1 MDQELSLI
9 KKFSKSIKYYED
21 LYDIFWKI
29 SDGNKIKKEHYNNIS
44 IGLFNIPCAGFGD
57 IIVCK
62 TFYDY
67 LKEWYPGSNIKI
79 CTTTPEKY
87 KELKID
93 GDIYKLHSNVE
104 KIECLDYNQLI
115 LKKKVKFDIMVAI
128 PIINKSFEIN
138 KFKKLI
144 PYSNVFNTFAV
155 SEYNGEFPP
164 YTFPIGVGYDNLGI
178 LFNNFKQSKQKLI
191 NGPYALVYIQPSPE
205 WGMHSKYCF
214 LSYMEMICKKYRSK
228 HSNFQVIIPEW
239 IMNDILD
246 DNVFKGKLLKV
257 CSSYENILV
266 QGGEKDI
273 IKGKDKNNSR
283 LIFRA
288 DILPQPRGVFISLM
302 KESINDILVTGD
314 QSLTDII
321 SCCKGKNVWYQIAP
335 WKKGLAWNLYKE
347 LPNKYFKS
355 FQTSCGSLKT
365 LNTKIDWKTFMKN
378 YDFRINGKKRFD
390 SILYST
396 FLMKN
401 SDNLKNLLNIIEHSR
416 YLETAQKKIDKLKYN

>member
-1 MDQELSLI
+1 
-9 KKFSKSIKYYED
+9 
-21 LYDIFWKI
+21 
-29 SDGNKIKKEHYNNIS
+29 
-44 IGLFNIPCAGFGD
+44 
-57 IIVCK
+57 
-62 TFYDY
+62 
-67 LKEWYPGSNIKI
+67 
-79 CTTTPEKY
+79 
-87 KELKID
+87 
-93 GDIYKLHSNVE
+93 
-104 KIECLDYNQLI
+104 
-115 LKKKVKFDIMVAI
+115 
-128 PIINKSFEIN
+128 
-138 KFKKLI
+138 
-144 PYSNVFNTFAV
+144 
-155 SEYNGEFPP
+155 
-164 YTFPIGVGYDNLGI
+164 
-178 LFNNFKQSKQKLI
+178 
-191 NGPYALVYIQPSPE
+191 
-205 WGMHSKYCF
+205 
-214 LSYMEMICKKYRSK
+214 MICKKYRSK

>member
-164 YTFPIGVGYDNLGI
+164 YTFPIGVG
-178 LFNNFKQSKQKLI
+178 
-191 NGPYALVYIQPSPE
+191 
-205 WGMHSKYCF
+205 
-214 LSYMEMICKKYRSK
+214 
-228 HSNFQVIIPEW
+228 
-239 IMNDILD
+239 
-246 DNVFKGKLLKV
+246 
-257 CSSYENILV
+257 
-266 QGGEKDI
+266 
-273 IKGKDKNNSR
+273 
-283 LIFRA
+283 
-288 DILPQPRGVFISLM
+288 
-302 KESINDILVTGD
+302 
-314 QSLTDII
+314 
-321 SCCKGKNVWYQIAP
+321 
-335 WKKGLAWNLYKE
+335 
-347 LPNKYFKS
+347 
-355 FQTSCGSLKT
+355 
-365 LNTKIDWKTFMKN
+365 
-378 YDFRINGKKRFD
+378 
-390 SILYST
+390 
-396 FLMKN
+396 
-401 SDNLKNLLNIIEHSR
+401 
-416 YLETAQKKIDKLKYN
+416 